1 MNNLDNNDYSS
12 KFSSACADL
21 KILMKEEFEALKLKY
36 NPNSVKTEKISGSA
50 DNLAVQASSSS
61 SSSSNSDS
69 AKPENQSDGSLG
81 EVRSKIDEAVKLAG
95 DILERKNLGELHMS
109 ASEILNEK
117 DFSKQTT
124 IARAAHAILTDGEK
138 NELKNSTKTGFDI
151 AEKIF
156 EKIQTENRDIN
167 NMIARCNKILEEER
181 LHIRDN
187 QKQAE
192 ELKNDVQSFNKGF
205 GILNEL
211 TKWLSEKVVF
221 EDKIEEKMDKNKSNV
236 NNDLGAQKVQDFLRK
251 MSSAMSEV
259 DALACNKHFAKEGHV
274 NNQLKQS
281 VGIPSHR
288 RISI

>member
-1 MNNLDNNDYSS
+1 MNEFDNNDYGS

-36 NPNSVKTEKISGSA
+36 NPNSVKTQTISGSA
-50 DNLAVQASSSS
+50 GNLGVQAASSS

-69 AKPENQSDGSLG
+69 AKSENQSDGSLG
-81 EVRSKIDEAVKLAG
+81 EVRSKIDEAVKLAA

-124 IARAAHAILTDGEK
+124 IARAANAILTDAEK

-167 NMIARCNKILEEER
+167 NMIARCTKVLEEER

-205 GILNEL
+205 GILHEL

-221 EDKIEEKMDKNKSNV
+221 EDKIEENMDKDKSNV
-236 NNDLGAQKVQDFLRK
+236 NNDLGTQKVQDFLRK
-251 MSSAMSEV
+251 MSTAMSEV
-259 DALACNKHFAKEGHV
+259 DGLDCNKHFAKKV
-274 NNQLKQS
+274 DDNKLKQS
-281 VGIPSHR
+281 FVTPSHP